1 MAMKI
6 GIFESESQ
14 AIEAVQAL
22 EQEGFTNTE
31 IKVLS
36 KNREHSSRIES
47 ETNVHAEEIDELVDT
62 REYSSESSALGLGII
77 PPAGLTGGM
86 YAAGM
91 LNGSGGPYGNGAAL
105 VGAGLMSDDDSMK
118 QALSSL
124 GLASDSLSAC
134 PEGNY
139 EWGPVVAADMAI
151 TKEMGTGLNPR
162 RDCEAPLRQAST
174 ADFVSNGAII
184 EEGQLSHHEDDGRAG
199 LLFT

>member
-47 ETNVHAEEIDELVDT
+47 ETNVHAEEIDELVET
-62 REYSSESSALGLGII
+62 REYSSEGTALGLGII
-77 PPAGLTGGM
+77 PPGLTGGL

-134 PEGNY
+134 RKAIMNGDL
-139 EWGPVVAADMAI
+139 VVAADI
-151 TKEMGTGLNPR
+151 GNNKGNGGPDLTRSGTAEAALR
-162 RDCEAPLRQAST
+162 RS
-174 ADFVSNGAII
+174 GAQQI
-184 EEGQLSHHEDDGRAG
+184 L
-199 LLFT
+199 